1 MKRPNMNITYRVTA
15 AVAVFLAAI
24 VTVTMSQAS
33 PDSPTADSTGEVM
46 TAKAQ
51 KALTPEQVL
60 RDLKDGNARFVEGRL
75 TPRDY
80 LRQASATAADGQ
92 YPKAAVLG
100 CVDSRVPPEIVLDQ
114 GIGDLFVGR
123 IAGNFEN
130 ADLLGSLEF
139 ATKVAGSKLI
149 VVLGHTA
156 CGAVKG
162 AVDDVELGHLT
173 AMLNNIDDAVAR
185 ADAAVDGPTSSSNM
199 ELVNAAVVENV
210 SQTVADILAGSTI
223 IAELVKNGDLLVVGA
238 VYDLS
243 TGRVDW
249 LDD

>member
-1 MKRPNMNITYRVTA
+1 
-15 AVAVFLAAI
+15 
-24 VTVTMSQAS
+24 
-33 PDSPTADSTGEVM
+33 
-46 TAKAQ
+46 
-51 KALTPEQVL
+51 
-60 RDLKDGNARFVEGRL
+60 
-75 TPRDY
+75 
-80 LRQASATAADGQ
+80 
-92 YPKAAVLG
+92 
-100 CVDSRVPPEIVLDQ
+100 VDSRVPPEIVLDQ

-162 AVDDVELGHLT
+162 AVDDVELGNLT
-173 AMLNNIDDAVAR
+173 AMLNNIDGAVAR
-185 ADAAVDGPTSSSNM
+185 ADAAVDGPTNSSNM

-210 SQTVADILAGSTI
+210 TQTVEDILTGSTI

-238 VYDLS
+238 VYDLA
-243 TGRVDW
+243 TGRVEW